1 MKRSLELRITLSQ
14 RGQISFSIV
23 LWAVWPSFSIFMMI
37 VNVILTFLH
46 ILKYFAAYTTD
57 NSLLWSQAERFR
69 WANVLV
75 FYMQLQGIIVSK
87 FIIAQM
93 TCIFVLASYS
103 HFRQEYFEFWRW
115 ALSCFLKSVFLCIRM
130 ITFIA
135 KIPNTF
141 MNRSFVFQ

>member
-1 MKRSLELRITLSQ
+1 
-14 RGQISFSIV
+14 
-23 LWAVWPSFSIFMMI
+23 MMI
-37 VNVILTFLH
+37 ANVILTFLH

-93 TCIFVLASYS
+93 TCIFCSGFIFKCTTRILWNLMMSSFMFFQICVLCS
-103 HFRQEYFEFWRW
+103 
-115 ALSCFLKSVFLCIRM
+115 RM

-141 MNRSFVFQ
+141 MNRSTWTWCLEVTIHTRMLYVFKNTFLMIF